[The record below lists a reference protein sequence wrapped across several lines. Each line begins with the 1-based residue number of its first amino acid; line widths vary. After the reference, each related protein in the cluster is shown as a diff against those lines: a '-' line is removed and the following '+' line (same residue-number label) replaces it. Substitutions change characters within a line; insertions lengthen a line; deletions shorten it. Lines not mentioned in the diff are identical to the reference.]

1 MAKNSGSGRHNETA
15 AAVEEL
21 VARVFEGQ
29 STFVA
34 AERVDRDYDAGLG
47 GVSSGQLVGPLHEIA
62 DHLGLNVIRSVTPDP
77 DHLSD
82 VRLELSDGTRA
93 WIEVKAQTTRGFGSL
108 SSADWVRDE
117 TDVLR
122 WLLVH
127 DEQFNELMPDWM
139 RQNLTVSDPKTYFAG
154 WDLSSLWVGDLA
166 LLQNRM
172 KRRSAGIESP
182 ADLAGF
188 LSRKYLL
195 HITQRGA
202 QIIRLDAIPPVRSA
216 LGGTPVLADVAPLA
230 ASSARVWLAAG
241 APPERGAFDFAYY
254 VGYSS
259 GVVGRHK
266 LPERTFANSPDLF
279 RVDFKG

>member
-1 MAKNSGSGRHNETA
+1 
-15 AAVEEL
+15 
-21 VARVFEGQ
+21 
-29 STFVA
+29 
-34 AERVDRDYDAGLG
+34 
-47 GVSSGQLVGPLHEIA
+47 VSSSQLVGPLHEIA

-93 WIEVKAQTTRGFGSL
+93 WIEVKAQTTRGFGGL

-127 DEQFNELMPDWM
+127 DEQFKELMPDWM
-139 RQNLTVSDPKTYFAG
+139 RQNLTVSDPRTYFAG

-182 ADLAGF
+182 ADLADF
-188 LSRKYLL
+188 LARKYLL

-216 LGGTPVLADVAPLA
+216 LGGTPVLADIAPLA

-241 APPERGAFDFAYY
+241 AQPERGAFDFAYY

-266 LPERTFANSPDLF
+266 LPERTFADSPDLF
-279 RVDFKG
+279 RVDFPD